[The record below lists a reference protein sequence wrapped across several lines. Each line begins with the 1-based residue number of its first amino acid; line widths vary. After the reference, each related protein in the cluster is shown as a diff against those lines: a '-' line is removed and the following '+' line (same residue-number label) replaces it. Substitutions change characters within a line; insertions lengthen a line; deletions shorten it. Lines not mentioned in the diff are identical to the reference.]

1 MNIHNYNS
9 LDEYYQY
16 PHYQEYKL
24 TRRNCIEN
32 DDVSMSELKPTI
44 TELKSMR
51 SIWYH
56 C

>member
-1 MNIHNYNS
+1 MNTHNHNS

-24 TRRNCIEN
+24 TRRNFIEN
-32 DDVSMSELKPTI
+32 DDIAASELKPTI
-44 TELKSMR
+44 DELKSTR
-51 SIWYH
+51 SVWYD